1 MNAGKKKAMEK
12 FLFNALT
19 VDLQENHK
27 TRSFNR
33 NFGKRSNFLKK
44 MTKSDINSSTDA
56 ESVTFV
62 AGTTRTRFG

>member
-1 MNAGKKKAMEK
+1 MINAGKKKAMEK

-19 VDLQENHK
+19 VDLQKINKKLKVGK
-27 TRSFNR
+27 TKFVVT
-33 NFGKRSNFLKK
+33 FLK
-44 MTKSDINSSTDA
+44 MAKSDYNTDA